1 MSVKALK
8 DENDGNGD
16 ERSQQEEHG
25 VVEDEK
31 KASSCFVGA
40 TF

>member
-1 MSVKALK
+1 MSVKSLQY
-8 DENDGNGD
+8 ENYWNGD

-25 VVEDEK
+25 VVEDKK
-31 KASSCFVGA
+31 KASTYFVSA